1 MDRAQLI
8 SAIQNHQQALFAIA
22 FQYCGNRQDAEDVVQ
37 DVFLKLC
44 KTGNAFHS
52 DDHLRYWLI
61 RVTINRC
68 KDLLRNP
75 FRKLRAGFEEAEA
88 VLSAPQE
95 HDTEVF
101 DAVMSLPLRY
111 REVVMLYYFQGYTA
125 PQIGALLHRKASS
138 VQTQLMRARS
148 LLKEKL
154 KEVWNDDT
162 P

>member
-8 SAIQNHQQALFAIA
+8 AAIQNHQQALFAIA

-37 DVFLKLC
+37 DVFLKLF
-44 KTGNAFHS
+44 KADEAFHS
-52 DDHLRYWLI
+52 EEHLRYWLV

-75 FRKLRAGFEEAEA
+75 FRRLRAGFEEAEA

-101 DAVMSLPLRY
+101 DAVMALPLKY
-111 REVVMLYYFQGYTA
+111 REVVMLYYFQGYSA
-125 PQIGALLHRKASS
+125 PQIGMLLHRKSS
-138 VQTQLMRARS
+138 TVQTQLMRARG